1 VLGVG
6 VSATSYADVVRDVRE
21 WALARRSETGPAP
34 ARIVCVTSVHGLMIA
49 REDAGFRQV
58 LNGADVVTPDGMPV
72 VWALRSFGERRQ
84 ERVYGPTLMLEL
96 CRMAAG
102 DGLRI
107 FLFGSRPEV
116 LPALERN
123 LRNRFPALAIAGSYS
138 PPFRPM
144 TADEAAQT
152 QRLIQEAAP
161 DVIFVGISTPKQ
173 ERWMW
178 EHRNL
183 FPGVVLIGVGA
194 AFDFH
199 AGRVR
204 QAPNWMQRRGLEWAF
219 RLMSEPRRL
228 WRRYLLQTPRFIPYW
243 AMQKLGLLR
252 YELPAEAHDQPT
264 PI

>member
-1 VLGVG
+1 VK
-6 VSATSYADVVRDVRE
+6 DVRG
-21 WALARRSETGPAP
+21 WALARRLQTFPAP

-49 REDAGFRQV
+49 RDDVAFRQV
-58 LNGADVVTPDGMPV
+58 LNAADVVTPDGMPV

-96 CRMAAG
+96 CKMAAG
-102 DGLRI
+102 AGLRI

-123 LRNRFPALAIAGSYS
+123 LRNRFPALAIAGAYS
-138 PPFRPM
+138 PPFRPV
-144 TADEAAQT
+144 TADEEAQI
-152 QRLIQEAAP
+152 QRLIQDADP

-183 FPGVVLIGVGA
+183 LPRVVFIGVGA

-199 AGRVR
+199 AGRIR
-204 QAPNWMQRRGLEWAF
+204 QAPSWVQRHGLEWAF
-219 RLMSEPRRL
+219 RLLSEPRRL
-228 WRRYLLQTPRFIPYW
+228 WRRYLLQTPWFIPYW

-252 YELPAEAHDQPT
+252 YELPAEAQDQPT
-264 PI
+264 AV